1 MNEWAE
7 EIGDSFPPEDFWS
20 AVTEPARKRYR
31 TIPRRS
37 YARPH
42 IDGIPVDDDLQY
54 TILGLL
60 ILEDYG
66 PDFTTEDVG
75 RAWKTYLPFACT
87 AEDVALTNLLRGV
100 SAVESGDAGGRAPSD
115 QACYM
120 SEDRAAELHGPIANP
135 YSEWIGADIRADPWG
150 YVAPG
155 NLELAANLAFRD
167 AYVSHRRNGVYGAM
181 YFSAAVAA
189 AFCVDDPMAALKLAL
204 TEIPA
209 DCSLARALN
218 WAFEAASDIRNY
230 RDAHDALSERFPS
243 LNRVH
248 TINNACLTLFGI
260 HLGGTDLS
268 KVIGET
274 VAMGYDNDCTAAT
287 AGSIVGAVIGRDS
300 LESKWVEP
308 FGDRMY
314 SYLKGKPE
322 FSINDLLS
330 RFEAQ
335 FRRLSAT

>member
-1 MNEWAE
+1 
-7 EIGDSFPPEDFWS
+7 
-20 AVTEPARKRYR
+20 
-31 TIPRRS
+31 
-37 YARPH
+37 
-42 IDGIPVDDDLQY
+42 
-54 TILGLL
+54 
-60 ILEDYG
+60 
-66 PDFTTEDVG
+66 
-75 RAWKTYLPFACT
+75 
-87 AEDVALTNLLRGV
+87 
-100 SAVESGDAGGRAPSD
+100 
-115 QACYM
+115 
-120 SEDRAAELHGPIANP
+120 
-135 YSEWIGADIRADPWG
+135 
-150 YVAPG
+150 
-155 NLELAANLAFRD
+155 
-167 AYVSHRRNGVYGAM
+167 
-181 YFSAAVAA
+181 
-189 AFCVDDPMAALKLAL
+189 VDDPMAALKLAL